1 MIITV
6 ASAQS
11 PLSTVANTVRSA
23 PPPLPGTSTTDP
35 DATGGLAPTPEVSP
49 ANARVPLAAPAPKRT
64 VAPGAGGQPGD
75 ALPLDGVVA
84 VVLPANARLDGPPQL
99 RAGRVIVSAT
109 LARTACACPTCGGEM
124 RPAGFRPQTFVIPP
138 IAGYPARL
146 AVRRPRHACRP
157 CKKHTTQPLVMATA
171 GGHRMTDRAMAMVQ
185 QASWHRPFSA
195 VANDLGISAGL
206 VRTVHRKAV
215 AAAQQVPRPTPAVLG
230 IDGVYLAGE
239 CRTMLAD
246 VEHRR
251 VFDVLEVGERRKGA
265 VRALTAALRRI
276 PAKTAIQVVVMDL
289 SFTLRNA
296 VRAALPGAR
305 IVADKRHVL
314 VMAINALAAV
324 RKAHPARGLKLVVDE
339 KPRSL
344 AALLQKSR
352 LTEAER
358 RALHKVLRDHPE
370 LQQAHAAVAR
380 FRAIYACTTRRD
392 AEAAYAV
399 WVDNLP
405 PELKPH
411 FASVITEVG
420 RWYNEIFSYFDVT
433 PRVDNNFTEK
443 MNDLLKRLH
452 RSAPSS
458 TFENLRDRFVYG
470 RQ

>member
-1 MIITV
+1 
-6 ASAQS
+6 
-11 PLSTVANTVRSA
+11 
-23 PPPLPGTSTTDP
+23 
-35 DATGGLAPTPEVSP
+35 
-49 ANARVPLAAPAPKRT
+49 
-64 VAPGAGGQPGD
+64 
-75 ALPLDGVVA
+75 
-84 VVLPANARLDGPPQL
+84 
-99 RAGRVIVSAT
+99 
-109 LARTACACPTCGGEM
+109 M